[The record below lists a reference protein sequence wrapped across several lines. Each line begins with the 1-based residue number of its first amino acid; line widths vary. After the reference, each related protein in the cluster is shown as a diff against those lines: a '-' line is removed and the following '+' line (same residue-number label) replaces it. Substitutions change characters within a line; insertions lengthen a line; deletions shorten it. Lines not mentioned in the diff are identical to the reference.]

1 MRTLMIAAVLLFAT
15 AASAEESG
23 ERAPSF
29 RLAQYVNTAAVAD
42 SEKLAPPR
50 HGARWEQDELVG
62 DALGGRLGIHNGRW
76 EMDDGARADGGP
88 IIGGTFKKG
97 AAIIQL
103 RWKSDE

>member
-1 MRTLMIAAVLLFAT
+1 MRTLIIAAFLLFAT
-15 AASAEESG
+15 AASAEEPG

-42 SEKLAPPR
+42 PEELAPPR

-62 DALGGRLGIHNGRW
+62 DALGGWLGVHHGRW
-76 EMDDGARADGGP
+76 EMYDGVRTEGGP
-88 IIGGTFKKG
+88 TIGGTFKKG